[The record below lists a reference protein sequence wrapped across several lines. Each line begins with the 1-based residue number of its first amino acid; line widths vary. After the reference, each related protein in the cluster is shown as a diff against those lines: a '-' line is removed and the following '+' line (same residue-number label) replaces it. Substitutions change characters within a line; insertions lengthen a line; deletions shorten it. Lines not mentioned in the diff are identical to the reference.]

1 MSSRELLDELLGL
14 VTKDND
20 DGSQMV
26 VSAEFLPEVSA
37 FNTALR
43 SGDWGPQQY
52 REARI
57 INELAVA
64 NSAGRGFDLCLSPA
78 QKAAEKE
85 HDDWQLRRHDENLK
99 QLRGEG

>member
-14 VTKDND
+14 VTESNK
-20 DGSQMV
+20 DGSQV
-26 VSAEFLPEVSA
+26 LVEASYLPELSA

-43 SGDWGPQQY
+43 GGDWSPQQY

-85 HDDWQLRRHDENLK
+85 HEDWQLRRHDENLK